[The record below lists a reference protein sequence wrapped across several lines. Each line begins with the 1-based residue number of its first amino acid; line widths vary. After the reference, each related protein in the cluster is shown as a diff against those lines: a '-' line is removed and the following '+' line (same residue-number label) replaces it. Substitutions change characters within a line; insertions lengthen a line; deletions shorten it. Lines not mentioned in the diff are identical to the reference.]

1 MRLLAPLALLI
12 GCASPKHLQYDHGRA
27 SAQAFSTQGNLSR
40 PEVAEHAYPIQGT
53 EAWEI
58 RTRVLESST
67 NQESGKAEFVKE
79 TGVD

>member
-58 RTRVLESST
+58 RTRVTESIHGTIASA
-67 NQESGKAEFVKE
+67 KA
-79 TGVD
+79 